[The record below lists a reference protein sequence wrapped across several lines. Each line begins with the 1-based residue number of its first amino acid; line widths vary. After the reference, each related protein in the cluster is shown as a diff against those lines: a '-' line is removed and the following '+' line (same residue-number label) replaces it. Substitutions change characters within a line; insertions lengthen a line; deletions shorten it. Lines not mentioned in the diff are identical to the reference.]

1 MWYVIGTACIISH
14 PARAVKVQKKDAG
27 IFRHRCFLTAGG
39 KSEPTAAYPLH
50 AAAAFDH
57 ADRSQYQHAAD
68 RQIKQAHGERTLFAH
83 GAGCVALPAAL
94 LIACGAL
101 RLTAP
106 AASEFSV
113 LPAFL
118 RTALPGAGSC
128 AGASGC
134 RAARG
139 VEIRDELLLHA
150 VLHAQCRRPE
160 SPQRLCAGGGNRQAG
175 ENRQIE
181 KSPVR
186 NAVPQGAVV
195 SDSYELFIKIT
206 PGTCQKQ
213 QAPGIACAG
222 RTGIIPPAL
231 REKCAIFT
239 CRTCPFSFCSA

>member
-1 MWYVIGTACIISH
+1 MWYAIGTACIISH
-14 PARAVKVQKKDAG
+14 PARAVKVQKK
-27 IFRHRCFLTAGG
+27 RCRYFPASVLPYGRGLGAPC

-50 AAAAFDH
+50 AATAFDH

-68 RQIKQAHGERTLFAH
+68 RQIEQAHSERTLLAH

-106 AASEFSV
+106 AASEFAV

-128 AGASGC
+128 ARCFRMPRRVRHRDPGRTASPC
-134 RAARG
+134 CTARAVPAPG
-139 VEIRDELLLHA
+139 VA
-150 VLHAQCRRPE
+150 ATSVRRRRE
-160 SPQRLCAGGGNRQAG
+160 SAGRR
-175 ENRQIE
+175 EYPR
-181 KSPVR
+181 PH
-186 NAVPQGAVV
+186 AVPQGAVV
-195 SDSYELFIKIT
+195 SDSYELFIKTT

>member
-1 MWYVIGTACIISH
+1 MWYAIGTACIISH
-14 PARAVKVQKKDAG
+14 PARAVKVQKK
-27 IFRHRCFLTAGG
+27 RCRYFPASVLPYGRGLGAPC

-50 AAAAFDH
+50 AATAFDH

-68 RQIKQAHGERTLFAH
+68 RQIEQAHGERTLLAH

-106 AASEFSV
+106 AASEFAV

-134 RAARG
+134 RAACG
-139 VEIRDELLLHA
+139 VEIRDELLFHA
-150 VLHAQCRRPE
+150 VLHAQCRRSE

-175 ENRQIE
+175 EN
-181 KSPVR
+181 
-186 NAVPQGAVV
+186 VPAARGA
-195 SDSYELFIKIT
+195 
-206 PGTCQKQ
+206 
-213 QAPGIACAG
+213 AG
-222 RTGIIPPAL
+222 
-231 REKCAIFT
+231 
-239 CRTCPFSFCSA
+239 CRGV